1 MNRSCALLT
10 GGVPVCSSL
19 RWVPLVAA
27 ALVAGCGERG
37 APAAPATSHAATPA
51 PAAESPAGLP
61 AEGGTWIDAR
71 AGGLAR
77 EVPAIGSFRARQTT
91 RVGAQVSGRVEEV
104 LVDVGDTVR
113 KGQDLVKLDPALFRL
128 DAAQREAE
136 LEASRAGLE
145 EARLHSERMRKLWE
159 KPAGEEPSISRRQY
173 DDAKTRLDGAA
184 ARVKQAEAALG
195 YAKQKLDE
203 TTIRAPFDGTV
214 TQRFVDP
221 GEPVTSMPITQLV
234 EIQETG
240 VLELD
245 FSLPQELLAQLRPG
259 TPVAYEAEGVPGAGA
274 GTIAVVFPA
283 LDESTRSVKCRV
295 LAENAAGRLR
305 PGLLVKV
312 RVRLPGRADAV
323 VVPRRALERD
333 PSGGGW
339 QVRVSTE
346 SGAPV
351 ARPVKAG
358 ATTDAEAE
366 IHDGLRT
373 GEKVWVKTE

>member
-1 MNRSCALLT
+1 VLSR
-10 GGVPVCSSL
+10 L
-19 RWVPLVAA
+19 RWVPAA
-27 ALVAGCGERG
+27 AAVLMAGCDGRGEPP
-37 APAAPATSHAATPA
+37 APPASHAAA

-61 AEGGTWIDAR
+61 AGGGTWADAR
-71 AGGLAR
+71 AGGLAH
-77 EVPAIGSFRARQTT
+77 EVPAIGSFRARQST

-104 LVDVGDTVR
+104 LVDVGDAVR
-113 KGQDLVKLDPALFRL
+113 KGQELVRLDSALFRL

-136 LEASRAGLE
+136 LEASRAALE
-145 EARLHSERMRKLWE
+145 EARLHAERMRKLWE

-195 YAKQKLDE
+195 YAKQKMDDA
-203 TTIRAPFDGTV
+203 TVRAPFDGAV

-259 TPVAYEAEGVPGAGA
+259 ASVTYEAEGVPGAGTGA
-274 GTIAVVFPA
+274 IAVVFPA

-295 LAENAAGRLR
+295 LAENAAGRFR

-312 RVRLPGRADAV
+312 RVRLPGRPDAV

-339 QVRVSTE
+339 QVRVPAE
-346 SGAPV
+346 GGAPGV
-351 ARPVKAG
+351 RPVKAG
-358 ATTDAEAE
+358 AMADAEAE
-366 IHDGLRT
+366 ILDGLRT
-373 GEKVWVKTE
+373 GEKVWVKAE